1 MAELVNISGLY
12 CGIGV
17 SGDSIGGGTCKA
29 FERRGDNFNF
39 LLFKRETVLFVL
51 VVVLQNY
58 VKKTLDSFKVY
69 NELIS

>member
-17 SGDSIGGGTCKA
+17 YGDSIGGGTIRA
-29 FERRGDNFNF
+29 FERRGDSFNF
-39 LLFKRETVLFVL
+39 LLFKHEKVLFVL

-58 VKKTLDSFKVY
+58 VKNSWIHSKCIMS
-69 NELIS
+69 